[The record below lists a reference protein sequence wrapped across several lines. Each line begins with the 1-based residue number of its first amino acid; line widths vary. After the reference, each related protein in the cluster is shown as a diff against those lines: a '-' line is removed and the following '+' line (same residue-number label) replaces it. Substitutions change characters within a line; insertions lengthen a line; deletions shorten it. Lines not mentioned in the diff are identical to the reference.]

1 MNSKIIIITSCML
14 MLSGCI
20 ATPRIEIPDQLS
32 FNYSIPNQQP
42 MSFRDIMCCVDCQ
55 V

>member
-1 MNSKIIIITSCML
+1 MSVRPL
-14 MLSGCI
+14 LSALSLLLLSACI

-32 FNYSIPNQQP
+32 FNYVVPNQQP
-42 MSFRDIMCCVDCQ
+42 MSYSEIMCCVDCQ